1 MTPSRL
7 LALLLLPLSAM
18 ATESAFPPTAPGTAE
33 LKTLPA
39 GVLLKASAR
48 GDYFEQNGRLFRP
61 LFNYIASRDIKM
73 TVPVE
78 ATIDGAAMAFW
89 VGRNEQA
96 KVTGPDRQ
104 VEVIEIPERHV
115 ASRGARGGYSR
126 ANFEKT
132 RAELEAWLQDQPG
145 VEATGPAY
153 AVYWHGPYVPWFAK
167 AYEVHIPVRNRE

>member
-1 MTPSRL
+1 MHSLRL
-7 LALLLLPLSAM
+7 LVLLLLPLPVM
-18 ATESAFPPTAPGTAE
+18 ATESAFPPTAAGTSE

-39 GVLLKASAR
+39 GLLLKASAR
-48 GDYFEQNGRLFRP
+48 GDYFEQSGRLFRP
-61 LFNYIASRDIKM
+61 LFNYISSRDIKM

-89 VGRNEQA
+89 VGRTEHA

-104 VEVIEIPERHV
+104 VAVVEIPERRV

-126 ANFEKT
+126 ANFERT
-132 RAELEAWLQDQPG
+132 RAELEDWLREQPG
-145 VEATGPAY
+145 LEATGPAY

-167 AYEVHIPVRNRE
+167 AYEVHIPVRDRD